1 MYLGIDLGTSGVKVI
16 LMDDQQTIITSST
29 ARLTISRP
37 QSLWSE
43 QNPNDWWGATQNA
56 IRKIKYTHANEL
68 KKVRA
73 LAFSG
78 QMHGATLLDK
88 NDNPLRPAILWN
100 DGRAMAQCHTLLQRA
115 PRALE
120 ITGNL
125 IMPGFTAPK
134 VLWVQENEPALF
146 QKIKKILLPKDY
158 LRLLISGDYA
168 TDFSDASG
176 TSWLDVGKRQWSN
189 ALLTATGLTPEFM
202 PALYEGSAITG
213 AILPAVADVFG
224 IPKNAAVVG
233 GGDNAASA
241 ISVNVTEPGKAFL
254 SLGTSGVYFVASE
267 CFKPNPLSAVHTYCH
282 CLPNLWHQMTV
293 HLSAASCLG
302 WLRRLLNLD
311 IDRLNAL
318 IRQAKRDETNPNIP
332 IFLPYLSGERTPH
345 NDPYARG
352 VFFGMTYETKIH
364 HLVQAVLEG
373 VAFAFAEGHAA
384 MHATNVKIEDISV
397 IGGGARN
404 IYWGEILSAALN
416 KPLIYRESA
425 NVGGAYGAARLA
437 WLAINGGDPRTALR
451 ALAIKKT
458 IEPDQNRVER
468 YVEKQTLFTELYQQL
483 KKTFANAY
491 KQK

>member
-189 ALLTATGLTPEFM
+189 ALLTATGLTPELCQLYTKAQPL
-202 PALYEGSAITG
+202 PALFCRLLLMFLAS
-213 AILPAVADVFG
+213 
-224 IPKNAAVVG
+224 PK
-233 GGDNAASA
+233 
-241 ISVNVTEPGKAFL
+241 TP
-254 SLGTSGVYFVASE
+254 
-267 CFKPNPLSAVHTYCH
+267 PLSAAAITRQALLAST
-282 CLPNLWHQMTV
+282 LPNPARLSCPWGLPAFTLSLANVLNRILYPLFILIVTV
-293 HLSAASCLG
+293 S
-302 WLRRLLNLD
+302 
-311 IDRLNAL
+311 
-318 IRQAKRDETNPNIP
+318 
-332 IFLPYLSGERTPH
+332 
-345 NDPYARG
+345 
-352 VFFGMTYETKIH
+352 
-364 HLVQAVLEG
+364 
-373 VAFAFAEGHAA
+373 
-384 MHATNVKIEDISV
+384 
-397 IGGGARN
+397 
-404 IYWGEILSAALN
+404 
-416 KPLIYRESA
+416 LIY
-425 NVGGAYGAARLA
+425 G
-437 WLAINGGDPRTALR
+437 
-451 ALAIKKT
+451 IK
-458 IEPDQNRVER
+458 
-468 YVEKQTLFTELYQQL
+468 
-483 KKTFANAY
+483 
-491 KQK
+491 